1 MTVCTSSYHHR
12 GTTAVM
18 SLLSTPGTPVPEH
31 ELPPTKEPLMRS
43 RTIGPVTV
51 SAIGLGGMP
60 MSIEGRP
67 DERRSIRTI
76 HAALDAGVTL
86 IDTADAYHLHA
97 GETGHNERLIATALA
112 SYGGDTSR
120 VLVATKGGH
129 LRPGDGSW
137 TVDGSPEHLRAAAD
151 ASLKALGVEA
161 IGLYQFHRPDPSVP
175 YEESIGALKE
185 LQEAGK
191 IRLAGIS
198 NASVGQIAVAQRVL
212 GDGNLASVQNQFS
225 PAFRSSEDEL
235 RYCAGQQI
243 AFLPWSPLGGIG
255 RAGRLGTRHAVFQ
268 QIADAHRVSPQQVT
282 LAWML
287 AKAPVV
293 IPIPG
298 ASRPES
304 ITDSAR
310 AAGLELSAAEIARL
324 DAS

>member
-1 MTVCTSSYHHR
+1 
-12 GTTAVM
+12 
-18 SLLSTPGTPVPEH
+18 
-31 ELPPTKEPLMRS
+31 MRT

-67 DERRSIRTI
+67 DEERSIRTI
-76 HAALDAGVTL
+76 HAALDAGVTI

-97 GETGHNERLIATALA
+97 GETGHNERLIAKALA
-112 SYGGDTSR
+112 SYPRDASD

-137 TVDGSPEHLRAAAD
+137 TVDGSPAHLRAAAE
-151 ASLKALGVEA
+151 ASLKALGVDA
-161 IGLYQFHRPDPSVP
+161 IGLYQFHRPDPKVP
-175 YEESIGALKE
+175 YEESAGALAE
-185 LQEAGK
+185 LLAAGK

-198 NASVGQIAVAQRVL
+198 NASIEQIDIARRVL

-225 PAFRSSEDEL
+225 PAFRSSEGEL
-235 RYCAGQQI
+235 RHAAEHGI

-255 RAGRLGTRHAVFQ
+255 RAGRLGARHAAFQ
-268 QIADAHRVSPQQVT
+268 EVADAHGVSPQQVT

-304 ITDSAR
+304 IIDSAR
-310 AAGLELSAAEIARL
+310 AADLVLTKGELGRL